1 MSTDYLAGLKEQ
13 IGAYEG
19 TWKDVVSLTPAFA
32 ELMFKMLADPR
43 LKREHKLLV
52 DAAIAY
58 LVSPDDV
65 IPEKDV
71 GAYGYLDDLFCLAYV
86 TNRIAV
92 DRGWE
97 LIQESWPSTGSVHE
111 LVDRILAR
119 EHELLGH
126 AGDDVLRYA
135 GLYEPEDAGGP
146 KPIAS
151 I

>member
-1 MSTDYLAGLKEQ
+1 MSTDYLEGLKEQ
-13 IGAYEG
+13 VGAYDG
-19 TWKDVVSLTPAFA
+19 TWKDVVRLTPAFA
-32 ELMFKMLADPR
+32 ELMFKLLADPR

-58 LVSPDDV
+58 LVSPDDI
-65 IPEKDV
+65 IPEKDF
-71 GAYGYLDDLFCLAYV
+71 GAYGYVDDLFCCAYV
-86 TNRIAV
+86 SNRIAI

-97 LIQESWPSTGSVHE
+97 ILEESWPDDGSVHE

-135 GLYEPEDAGGP
+135 GLFEPDDAGGP
-146 KPIAS
+146 QSIAA